1 MKLEKSKLNISFE
14 FTTMEDDID
23 NFISEIESQVKA
35 IEMSPKYNFVAKP
48 KITLESFETDKVEG
62 NDWEYETYVNINPKN
77 ILITSSDSRNNPFID

>member
-35 IEMSPKYNFVAKP
+35 IELSPKYNFVAKP
-48 KITLESFETDKVEG
+48 TS
-62 NDWEYETYVNINPKN
+62 TY
-77 ILITSSDSRNNPFID
+77 LSSKLRKFYRNSKEL